1 MIMVCSQKNEEEST
15 DQNESDL
22 PPLESDEEKV
32 KERKGSKSLTPNKLL
47 TRLPILLQ
55 QIKVGNNSHKVKNE
69 IRKILYLLYQH
80 NKIIKK
86 KEENMVVVRDL
97 KTSYIDFDWP
107 KNVKENLKHE
117 NEVIIKSNESLAE
130 NKIKNEIKQLLLKHK
145 QGNHV
150 P

>member
-80 NKIIKK
+80 NKIIKIK
-86 KEENMVVVRDL
+86 KRRKYGCGKRSQNFL
-97 KTSYIDFDWP
+97 YW
-107 KNVKENLKHE
+107 LW
-117 NEVIIKSNESLAE
+117 LA
-130 NKIKNEIKQLLLKHK
+130 
-145 QGNHV
+145 
-150 P
+150 